1 MEVPFLVRSF
11 LVGVLAASGCG
22 PIFILTF
29 NRSAVCGFLKGFA
42 TAIGASIGDSFYFLL
57 GLFGALTVISE
68 FSYAMIFID
77 LIGGASL
84 LWLGVKSL
92 RTANEPACTTVE
104 CSTGYTFLVGK
115 AFMLTLFNPL
125 VMLFFMAVTLQILPE
140 NIGQLSRSYLLLSG
154 ACVGLGSL
162 TVLSLVSL
170 AASFLGGCISSRRL
184 RIISGVS
191 GIIFIFFGGYLLWDF
206 AKKMFF

>member
-1 MEVPFLVRSF
+1 MEVPFLLRSF

-22 PIFILTF
+22 PIFVLIF

-42 TAIGASIGDSFYFLL
+42 TALGASVGDSVYFLL

-68 FSYAMIFID
+68 FSYSIIFID
-77 LIGGASL
+77 IIGGVL
-84 LWLGVKSL
+84 LLGLGVKSL
-92 RTANEPACTTVE
+92 RKANETMCMTVE
-104 CSTGYTFLVGK
+104 CSTGYLFLVGK

-125 VMLFFMAVTLQILPE
+125 VLLFFMAVTLQILPE
-140 NIGQLSRSYLLLSG
+140 NVAQLSRPHLLLG
-154 ACVGLGSL
+154 GLCVGLGSL

-170 AASFLGGCISSRRL
+170 AASSLGGCITSRRI
-184 RIISGVS
+184 RIISGIS
-191 GIIFIFFGGYLLWDF
+191 GIIFIIFGCYLLGDF